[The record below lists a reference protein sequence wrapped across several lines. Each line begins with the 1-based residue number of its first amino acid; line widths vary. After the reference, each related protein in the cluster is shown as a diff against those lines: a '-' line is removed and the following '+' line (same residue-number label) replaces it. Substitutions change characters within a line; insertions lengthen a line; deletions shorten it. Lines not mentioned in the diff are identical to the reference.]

1 MLMDLFHSFILLFTY
16 SLKSCF
22 GSKTN
27 LKCFSYLMIN
37 HLRCLTQNYQFEFES
52 EFEIEFEIEF
62 KSEFEIG
69 FKDTQKEYHLR
80 IFVNVMLL

>member
-1 MLMDLFHSFILLFTY
+1 MLMDLFHSFIVLFTY

-22 GSKTN
+22 GAKTN

-37 HLRCLTQNYQFEFES
+37 HLRCLTQNYQF
-52 EFEIEFEIEF
+52 EFEIEF